1 MSKQTELVEV
11 LLDNYSIINVD
22 DAEFA
27 TREELLALVY
37 KFYPEIP
44 HAPDC
49 PKAKDEKA
57 ACDCGIDKP
66 YDGPTYGAG

>member
-27 TREELLALVY
+27 TREELLARVH
-37 KFYPEIP
+37 KFYPEIQ

-49 PKAKDEKA
+49 PKAKDEKSE
-57 ACDCGIDKP
+57 CDCGIDKP
-66 YDGPTYGAG
+66 YDGPTYGG